1 MPRYSFKIDPCPSE
15 EGYGWVL
22 RYFEDDWEI
31 PGYEIFASPSEDAWI
46 IQQEFENAQFT
57 GELWVEE
64 MATEGVGMAGA
75 KPESEPDPNQLSLK
89 LES

>member
-1 MPRYSFKIDPCPSE
+1 MPRYSFKVDPCPSE

-31 PGYEIFASPSEDAWI
+31 PGYELFLAPQDVEWMKEVEFDNARFA
-46 IQQEFENAQFT
+46 

-64 MATEGVGMAGA
+64 MVSDVGVEASSRSE
-75 KPESEPDPNQLSLK
+75 KEPDFPQLDLK
-89 LES
+89 F

>member
-1 MPRYSFKIDPCPSE
+1 MSRYSFQIDPCPQE

-31 PGYEIFASPSEDAWI
+31 PGYEIFAVPHDVEWMKRL
-46 IQQEFENAQFT
+46 EYENANFA

-64 MATEGVGMAGA
+64 MVEGGVDVVEAQS
-75 KPESEPDPNQLSLK
+75 ESESDPSQLSFK
-89 LES
+89 VER